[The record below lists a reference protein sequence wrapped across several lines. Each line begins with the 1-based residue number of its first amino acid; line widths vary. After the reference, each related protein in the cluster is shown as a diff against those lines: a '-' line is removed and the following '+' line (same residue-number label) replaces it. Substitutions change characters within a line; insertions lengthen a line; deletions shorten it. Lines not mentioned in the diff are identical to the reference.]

1 MWLEPAEVKT
11 FASWAASVHLDYTY
25 GHKNTT
31 NPPNSPHNLLGP
43 SQRVLEL
50 EMPKVSPLS
59 SGRARADRFS
69 SCWVEVNGK
78 GLVLSVVYDKTKKDI
93 ARAHLIRYRGSEMR

>member
-78 GLVLSVVYDKTKKDI
+78 GLVLSVFYDKTKKDI
-93 ARAHLIRYRGSEMR
+93 ARAHLIRVDGRL